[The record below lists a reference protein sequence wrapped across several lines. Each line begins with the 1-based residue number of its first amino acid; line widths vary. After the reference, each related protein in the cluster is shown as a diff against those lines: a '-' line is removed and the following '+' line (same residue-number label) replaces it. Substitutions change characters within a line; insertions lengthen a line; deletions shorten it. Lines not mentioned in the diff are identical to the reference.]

1 MEHVLAAVGWLA
13 AEGEGGQGAATHES
27 ATLPILPYLPELVF
41 GLVCFAIIL
50 AIASKMFVPAMEKAY
65 AERRDAIEGDMSRA
79 ENALAEA
86 EELKRQHQAQL
97 TEARSDAA
105 RLREEAREQGA
116 SIIAEMRD
124 QAQVEAARIL
134 ENANKQIEAERG
146 QAMQQL
152 KGDVGQLSTDLA
164 SRIVGE
170 SLHDETRQRGIVE
183 RFIADLEAGRISGGQ
198 GAAATAPAAREVD
211 F

>member
-1 MEHVLAAVGWLA
+1 MEHVLAAAGWFAIEPGA
-13 AEGEGGQGAATHES
+13 AENPDQS
-27 ATLPILPYLPELVF
+27 ASLPILPYLPELVF
-41 GLVCFAIIL
+41 GIVCFVVIL
-50 AIASKMFVPAMEKAY
+50 AIAAKMFVPAMEKAY

-79 ENALAEA
+79 ERALAEA
-86 EELKRQHQAQL
+86 EDLKRKHQAQI

-134 ENANKQIEAERG
+134 ENATKQIETERA

-152 KGDVGQLSTDLA
+152 KGDVGRLSTDLA

-183 RFIADLEAGRISGGQ
+183 RFIADLEAGRIAGRTGPAQ
-198 GAAATAPAAREVD
+198 TFAAREVD

>member
-1 MEHVLAAVGWLA
+1 MEHVVAVAGLLA
-13 AEGEGGQGAATHES
+13 AEGGEGTEATHAS
-27 ATLPILPYLPELVF
+27 ASLPILPYLPELIF
-41 GLVCFAIIL
+41 GIVAFLIIY
-50 AIASKMFVPAMEKAY
+50 AIAAKMFIPAMEKAY

-79 ENALAEA
+79 EHALAEA
-86 EELKRQHQAQL
+86 EDLKRQHQAQL

-105 RLREEAREQGA
+105 RVREEAREQGA

-134 ENANKQIEAERG
+134 ENANKQIEAERS
-146 QAMQQL
+146 QAMTQL
-152 KGDVGQLSTDLA
+152 KGDVGRLSTDLA

-183 RFIADLEAGRISGGQ
+183 RFIADLEAGRVSGGS
-198 GAAATAPAAREVD
+198 APVAKEAVSREVD

>member
-1 MEHVLAAVGWLA
+1 MEHVHTVAAWFA
-13 AEGEGGQGAATHES
+13 ASEGGGATDAS
-27 ATLPILPYLPELVF
+27 ASLPILPYLPELIF
-41 GLVCFAIIL
+41 GIICFAIIL

-79 ENALAEA
+79 ERALAEA
-86 EELKRQHQAQL
+86 EELKRAHQAQL

-105 RLREEAREQGA
+105 RVREEAREQGA

-124 QAQVEAARIL
+124 QAQVEAARIM
-134 ENANKQIEAERG
+134 ENANKQIQAERA

-152 KGDVGQLSTDLA
+152 KGEVGQLSTDLA

-170 SLHDETRQRGIVE
+170 SLHDEARQRGIVE
-183 RFIADLEAGRISGGQ
+183 RFIADLEGGRIVSGR
-198 GAAATAPAAREVD
+198 GASASEPIPKEVD